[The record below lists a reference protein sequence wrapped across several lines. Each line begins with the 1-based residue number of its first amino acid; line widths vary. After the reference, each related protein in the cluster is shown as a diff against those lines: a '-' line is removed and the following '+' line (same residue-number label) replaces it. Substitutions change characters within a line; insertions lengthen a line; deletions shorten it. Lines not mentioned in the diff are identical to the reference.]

1 MRGSTLRRCA
11 TVQFRPP
18 LPHLDRPAIYD
29 SAVQRCDGRPRF
41 NFRHFDES
49 ESARQATIPVSHQF
63 EIANRSERL
72 EKRTDCLWR
81 GNEFKLPTKMFF
93 R

>member
-1 MRGSTLRRCA
+1 LRGSTLRRCA
-11 TVQFRPP
+11 AAVEFRPP

-29 SAVQRCDGRPRF
+29 STVQSSDGGPCF

-49 ESARQATIPVSHQF
+49 ESPRQATIPVSHQF

-72 EKRTDCLWR
+72 EKAN
-81 GNEFKLPTKMFF
+81 GLPLAW
-93 R
+93 